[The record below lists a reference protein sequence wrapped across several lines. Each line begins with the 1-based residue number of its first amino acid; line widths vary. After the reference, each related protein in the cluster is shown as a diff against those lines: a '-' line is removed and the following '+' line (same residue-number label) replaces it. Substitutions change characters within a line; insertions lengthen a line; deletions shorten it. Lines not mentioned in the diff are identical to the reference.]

1 MCWRCMLPE
10 TSHRCTRMKINI
22 RAAEPGDYKAIRKIF
37 DSPRAV
43 AGTLQIPYTSVK
55 TWRELM
61 SNQPPNARILLA
73 EVNGKIVGHV
83 GIHPVPRSRRAH
95 AATLGMAIRD
105 EWQGRGIG
113 TALLREAI
121 MLADD
126 WLHLLRLELTV
137 YTDNK
142 AGVRL
147 YRKFGFLIEGTHR
160 LYALREGTYVDA
172 YSMARI
178 HPKPPKPA
186 TKRIG
191 PTVGKAETPR
201 TRRKRKAI
209 PPRPRRGT
217 AI

>member
-1 MCWRCMLPE
+1 
-10 TSHRCTRMKINI
+10 MKIKI
-22 RAAEPGDYKAIRKIF
+22 RAAEPGDYKAIREIF

-43 AGTLQIPYTSVK
+43 AGTLQIPYTPMK

-73 EVNGKIVGHV
+73 EAGGKVVGQI
-83 GIHPVPRSRRAH
+83 GIHPIPRARRAH
-95 AATLGMAIRD
+95 AAMLGMAIRD

-121 MLADD
+121 MLADN

-142 AGVRL
+142 AGIRL
-147 YRKFGFLIEGTHR
+147 YQKFGFVIEGTHR
-160 LYALREGTYVDA
+160 LYALREGVYVNA

-178 HPKPPKPA
+178 NPKPPKPVA
-186 TKRIG
+186 RRIR
-191 PTVGKAETPR
+191 ASR
-201 TRRKRKAI
+201 
-209 PPRPRRGT
+209 
-217 AI
+217 